1 LSVKTDNLT
10 HFLDIDPKNWCMKR
24 EQQKCRIMLLAA
36 GLSVLPQLTV
46 LANSTVGT
54 TAEATTAQQ

>member
-1 LSVKTDNLT
+1 
-10 HFLDIDPKNWCMKR
+10 MKR

-46 LANSTVGT
+46 LANSTVST